1 MSIQKP
7 IRRVSRSQSR
17 TYLRTDTRQR
27 SLNSATPK
35 ASMSRLPEVP
45 ISFST
50 SISTGSPW
58 QSHPAF
64 RWTRWP
70 VIVL

>member
-7 IRRVSRSQSR
+7 IRRVNSSQSW
-17 TYLRTDTRQR
+17 TYRRTDTRHR
-27 SLNSATPK
+27 SLNSATPN

-58 QSHPAF
+58 QSHPAL

-70 VIVL
+70 VIVR

>member
-7 IRRVSRSQSR
+7 IRRVRSSQSR
-17 TYLRTDTRQR
+17 TYRRTDARHR
-27 SLNSATPK
+27 SLNAATPN

-50 SISTGSPW
+50 SISTGNPW
-58 QSHPAF
+58 QSHPAL
-64 RWTRWP
+64 RCTRWP
-70 VIVL
+70 VIVR